1 MSSEQGGDV
10 TKRFTEFINTWPLYS
25 PFEMVFDPPV
35 NSPILPDRILRDCS
49 TCEATPTWV
58 RKNPEGLS
66 NTPLSVG
73 EGSVVEYLC
82 THCGQESIYL
92 WFKQANTNS
101 QGAGGTYPV
110 TTRSVLRKLGQWPSQ
125 QNEPDRE
132 VSKALSQ
139 PLLDFFK
146 KGLTS
151 LNHGYGLGALA
162 YFRRVVEDASTVL
175 IDLFAERAAAEGD
188 QAAADT
194 IRAAKG
200 AGHVEDRLRTAA
212 DALPTSLRPGG
223 VNPLSVLYTHYSRGI
238 HGLSD
243 DECLVVAQRLYFAV
257 EYIFKNWRKQM
268 EDVAEFRRTVQRWS
282 DPSKGP
288 QQES

>member
-1 MSSEQGGDV
+1 MNSQDAGDLA
-10 TKRFTEFINTWPLYS
+10 KRLTEFINTWPLYS
-25 PFEMVFDPPV
+25 SFEIVFEPPTMAHP
-35 NSPILPDRILRDCS
+35 NLPDMILRDCS
-49 TCEATPTWV
+49 ICEATPTWA
-58 RKNPEGLS
+58 RENPTVS
-66 NTPLSVG
+66 NSSSPMGVG
-73 EGSVVEYLC
+73 VGYVVQYVC
-82 THCGQESIYL
+82 THCGKENIHL
-92 WFKQANTNS
+92 WFDQANTNRKNAD
-101 QGAGGTYPV
+101 GAYGG
-110 TTRSVLRKLGQWPSQ
+110 TTRSVFRKLGQWPSQ
-125 QNEPDRE
+125 QIEPDRE
-132 VSKALSQ
+132 ISKALSQ

-243 DECLVVAQRLYFAV
+243 DECLVIAQRLYFAM

-268 EDVAEFRRTVQRWS
+268 EDAAEFRRTVQRWS

-288 QQES
+288 QQ